1 MKKTIL
7 FLGVIL
13 LSVVSYAQ
21 TQYILGQCGSDITT
35 CNAIIYDSGGEN
47 GNYSPG
53 EDIWLTIHPT
63 GGAVNLRFSGELGT
77 THGIAN
83 TDTLSVYNGTD
94 PNNDS
99 IPLLIGSN
107 AVNWVN
113 DDNQIQVGDQEVAA
127 TIQNPT
133 GALTLHFVSSAT
145 SQTGAG
151 FYLIVTCAEP
161 CQRLHAGIDFA
172 NSHPVPHFDTELND
186 GYYYVD
192 FCPGDTIHIEATVS
206 YPDNDFSYHQDV
218 TTTYFDWSF
227 GNSGQGQYALDYL
240 FNPGQGYDLTMSVRD
255 SHNGNV
261 CFGQTPLSIRVRGS
275 QDPFVS
281 ANLLDDVCQGE
292 QVPLLVSMDSAAT
305 ILVHPVGST
314 QESSLAVDSVVFIP
328 DGPNCPTQCYS
339 SSVNFTS
346 FPPGATIQSA
356 ADILGVRLNIEHSYV
371 GDINISLVCPN
382 NNSVLL
388 MPDHCGNV
396 GGTNYSYLGIY
407 YEPDGSYC
415 NASDNTQ
422 GTGWNYCWSE
432 NTTFAQNSG
441 YCYLNAN
448 LGHDVAQ
455 TIDSSHVAHGYP
467 GQGGFVQGQQYY
479 TPYQSFNNL
488 IGCPLNGLWQMR
500 VCDTWGSDN
509 GYIFSWELTL
519 DPNLMPQDWTYNVDI
534 TGINWSGGN
543 IVPTSD
549 STAAIICDQPGDYNY
564 VFTIVDEFNCEYPHN
579 MPLKIVQQPEFEL
592 TDQNICVGDV
602 ATLDPGFDYVGTPGL
617 MDYNWTNGENG
628 PTLTTSQGGEY
639 GLTINCYNDDHTLT
653 CSYSDTAQV
662 IFNPQPVANFTADIL
677 ENCAP
682 LNVTLTDGTTYTD
695 NDPHPEITLNYN
707 WSIIDANNEVVQT
720 SAAANPTFTIQAA
733 GIYSVLLIVTTPDG
747 CADTLLRTDYL
758 TVFPQPISDFLSNPE
773 RTNLGEGG
781 EIMFINITDTTVFSP
796 LDVVTWTWSYGEGDP
811 GEFEHTTNGQH
822 TYSAW
827 GEYVVTLSV
836 QTDHGCASTVSHTV
850 YIEADL
856 EFPNVMTPNGDGI
869 NDVFAIVNMNPILPN
884 RLDIYN
890 RWGKKVYSKEN
901 YQAYIKDGQLYNG
914 EQGFN
919 AETLSDGVYYFTFHY
934 EGYTRGVD
942 YHGSLT
948 IIRD

>member
-1 MKKTIL
+1 MKKAIL
-7 FLGVIL
+7 FLGVLL
-13 LSVVSYAQ
+13 LSIVSYAQ
-21 TQYILGQCGSDITT
+21 TQYIMGQCGSDITT
-35 CNAIIYDSGGEN
+35 CNAYIYDSGGEN
-47 GNYSPG
+47 GNYSGG
-53 EDIWLTIHPT
+53 EDMWLTIHPT
-63 GGAVNLRFSGELGT
+63 TGAVTLRFVDFDVAS
-77 THGIAN
+77 
-83 TDTLSVYNGTD
+83 TDTLYVYNGTD
-94 PNNDS
+94 PANDS
-99 IPLLIGSN
+99 FPVLIGSLG
-107 AVNWVN
+107 VNWVN
-113 DDNQIQVGDQEVAA
+113 ESNIIQVGDQEVAA

-133 GALTLHFVSSAT
+133 GALTLHFVSAASSET
-145 SQTGAG
+145 RSG
-151 FYLIVTCAEP
+151 FSLLVSCGEP

-192 FCPGDTIHIEATVS
+192 FCPGDTVHIVADVI
-206 YPDNDFSYHQDV
+206 YPDNDFSYHQDIS
-218 TTTYFDWSF
+218 TTYFDWSY
-227 GNSGQGQYALDYL
+227 GTSAMGQNVFDYL
-240 FNPGQGYDLTMSVRD
+240 FTPGQGYDLTMSVRD
-255 SHNGNV
+255 SHNGVV
-261 CFGQTPLSIRVRGS
+261 CYGQTPLAIRVRGS
-275 QDPFVS
+275 RDPFVS
-281 ANLLDDVCQGE
+281 ADLLDDVCQGE

-305 ILVHPVGST
+305 IMVAPVGST
-314 QESSLAVDSVVFIP
+314 QESSLSVDSTVFIP
-328 DGPNCPTQCYS
+328 DGPNCASQLGSQCYS
-339 SSVNFTS
+339 SAVNFTA

-356 ADILGVRLNIEHSYV
+356 ADILAVRLNIEHSFI
-371 GDINISLVCPN
+371 GDINITLVCPN
-382 NNSVLL
+382 SHEAQLL
-388 MPDHCGNV
+388 ADHCPNSG
-396 GGTNYSYLGIY
+396 SYFGVY
-407 YEPDGSYC
+407 YEPDNGCYPSG
-415 NASDNTQ
+415 NPQ

-432 NTTFAQNSG
+432 NTTYAQNSG
-441 YCYLNAN
+441 YCYNN
-448 LGHDVAQ
+448 IGHDLSGTV
-455 TIDSSHVAHGYP
+455 DSSHLAHGYP
-467 GQGGFVQGQQYY
+467 GQPGFVQGQQYY
-479 TPYQSFNNL
+479 TPQQSFSNL
-488 IGCPLNGLWQMR
+488 IGCPLNGLWQIR
-500 VCDTWGSDN
+500 VCDTWGADN
-509 GYIFSWELTL
+509 GYVFSWELTL

-564 VFTIVDEFNCEYPHN
+564 IFTIVDEFNCEYPHN